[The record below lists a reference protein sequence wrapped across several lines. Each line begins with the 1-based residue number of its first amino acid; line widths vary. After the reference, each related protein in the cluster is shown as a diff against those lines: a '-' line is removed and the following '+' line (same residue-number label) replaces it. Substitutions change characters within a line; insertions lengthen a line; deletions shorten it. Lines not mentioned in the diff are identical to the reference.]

1 MKYFLITVLL
11 VTLFVS
17 CTISRGGGRGGGGG
31 GRGGG
36 WGSSRGGGR
45 IGGGSRGGGY
55 KGSKGYKGG
64 RIKGGTLT
72 KAAAIGAVA
81 YTGYQLGKIR
91 GRFVHWSHAGWRFN
105 DWNRWRMEDG
115 MLCRNDNDCLWIDN
129 GLRCTDY
136 KLDWTMTSEWFNGD
150 TSAIVGTC
158 DCVTAQWWSDDH
170 LQCLD
175 YSSLS
180 GISIFFIVIA
190 AIVGSCISCCLCF
203 LLCKCL
209 RQR

>member
-1 MKYFLITVLL
+1 MFPISITQQQLSKMKYFLITVLL

-81 YTGYQLGKIR
+81 YTGYQV
-91 GRFVHWSHAGWRFN
+91 FVYCPFI
-105 DWNRWRMEDG
+105 
-115 MLCRNDNDCLWIDN
+115 LYID
-129 GLRCTDY
+129 
-136 KLDWTMTSEWFNGD
+136 KLKVKHFL
-150 TSAIVGTC
+150 SAIFST
-158 DCVTAQWWSDDH
+158 
-170 LQCLD
+170 
-175 YSSLS
+175 
-180 GISIFFIVIA
+180 GIMKSN
-190 AIVGSCISCCLCF
+190 
-203 LLCKCL
+203 
-209 RQR
+209 